1 MNPLRGYLY
10 GYTAGKRGP
19 LRGYLYGHMAG
30 KRGNMNRKKVI
41 ITGAAACAGVVLIGT
56 GLWFWLGRDKGA
68 GSENVVYVNS
78 VDSLMNPGNT
88 SGILNRFAGVV
99 ETQESLEIPAS
110 QDQTVKEIYVE
121 EGQEVQV
128 GTPLFIYDTEKTSEE
143 LEKAQL
149 QLERISNEIGNKY
162 NELAALEKEKKTA
175 DKSAQLDYTIQIQEA
190 QLEVKR
196 SEYEKESKQ
205 AEIRKLKDTIEN
217 ATVTSKLAGV
227 VKSINDGSSQAAN
240 YGESQAFMTIIAMG
254 DFRVKGMVNEQNMG
268 SIMEGQP
275 VLIHSRVDEDVV
287 WKGTMGKVDTENP
300 GNDNSNGYY
309 VSTGDSTT
317 QSNSYPFY
325 VQLDSSEGLM
335 LGQHVYIEADYGQEE
350 ERPGIWLDDYFLVTD
365 EDGSSYVWA
374 DDGKG
379 RLEKKE
385 IITGQHDDDLMKT
398 EIADGLKEEDLITWP
413 EEGLEEGMS
422 TARGDAGQMGQSN
435 PEPMEETDMLTED
448 GAVPD
453 TGEVLTE
460 DGTASDGEIVTDE
473 GTEGTG
479 DAGAA
484 EDGDVQMEVEQ

>member
-1 MNPLRGYLY
+1 
-10 GYTAGKRGP
+10 
-19 LRGYLYGHMAG
+19 
-30 KRGNMNRKKVI
+30 MNRKKVI

-68 GSENVVYVNS
+68 DSENVVYVNS

-149 QLERISNEIGNKY
+149 ELERISNEIGNKY

-240 YGESQAFMTIIAMG
+240 YGRA
-254 DFRVKGMVNEQNMG
+254 R
-268 SIMEGQP
+268 
-275 VLIHSRVDEDVV
+275 
-287 WKGTMGKVDTENP
+287 
-300 GNDNSNGYY
+300 
-309 VSTGDSTT
+309 
-317 QSNSYPFY
+317 
-325 VQLDSSEGLM
+325 
-335 LGQHVYIEADYGQEE
+335 
-350 ERPGIWLDDYFLVTD
+350 
-365 EDGSSYVWA
+365 
-374 DDGKG
+374 
-379 RLEKKE
+379 RL
-385 IITGQHDDDLMKT
+385 
-398 EIADGLKEEDLITWP
+398 
-413 EEGLEEGMS
+413 
-422 TARGDAGQMGQSN
+422 
-435 PEPMEETDMLTED
+435 
-448 GAVPD
+448 
-453 TGEVLTE
+453 
-460 DGTASDGEIVTDE
+460 
-473 GTEGTG
+473 
-479 DAGAA
+479 
-484 EDGDVQMEVEQ
+484 

>member
-1 MNPLRGYLY
+1 
-10 GYTAGKRGP
+10 
-19 LRGYLYGHMAG
+19 
-30 KRGNMNRKKVI
+30 MNRKKVI
-41 ITGAAACAGVVLIGT
+41 VWGAAACAGAVLIGT
-56 GLWFWLGRDKGA
+56 GLWFWLGRDG
-68 GSENVVYVNS
+68 GSDSGNVVYVNS

-88 SGILNRFAGVV
+88 GGILNRFAGVV

-110 QDQTVKEIYVE
+110 SDQTVKEVYVE

-149 QLERISNEIGNKY
+149 DLERISNEIGNKY

-175 DKSAQLDYTIQIQEA
+175 DKSSQLDYTIQIQEA

-227 VKSINDGSSQAAN
+227 VKSINDGNSEITN
-240 YGESQAFMTIIAMG
+240 YGDSQAFMTIIAMG
-254 DFRVKGMVNEQNMG
+254 DFRIKGMVNEQNMG

-275 VLIHSRVDEDVV
+275 VLIHSRVDDDVV

-309 VSTGDSTT
+309 ISSGDATT

-325 VQLDSSEGLM
+325 VELDSSEGLM

-374 DDGKG
+374 DNGKG
-379 RLEKKE
+379 KLEKKE

-413 EEGLEEGMS
+413 EDGLEEGMA
-422 TARGDAGQMGQSN
+422 TARGDAGQMGQSDPQL
-435 PEPMEETDMLTED
+435 PEGTDMLTED
-448 GAVPD
+448 GADGMMEDGLLQEDGMLTEEGMAPEGEMTD
-453 TGEVLTE
+453 GEVLPE
-460 DGTASDGEIVTDE
+460 NDPGETQDESTDA
-473 GTEGTG
+473 GTG
-479 DAGAA
+479 EAG
-484 EDGDVQMEVEQ
+484 MEVEQ

>member
-1 MNPLRGYLY
+1 
-10 GYTAGKRGP
+10 
-19 LRGYLYGHMAG
+19 
-30 KRGNMNRKKVI
+30 MNRKKII
-41 ITGAAACAGVVLIGT
+41 ITGAAACAGIFVIGT
-56 GLWFWLGRDKGA
+56 GFWFAFGKNDKDGK
-68 GSENVVYVNS
+68 ENVVYVNS
-78 VDSLMNPGNT
+78 VDSLMNPGN
-88 SGILNRFAGVV
+88 SGGILNRFAGVV

-110 QDQTVKEIYVE
+110 PDQTVKEIYVE

-149 QLERISNEIGNKY
+149 ELERISNEIGNKY
-162 NELAALEKEKKTA
+162 NELAALEKEKKNA

-217 ATVTSKLAGV
+217 ATVSSKLAGV
-227 VKSINDGSSQAAN
+227 VKSINNGSGTSMNA
-240 YGESQAFMTIIAMG
+240 GDSEAFMTIIAMG
-254 DFRVKGMVNEQNMG
+254 DFRIKGMVNEQNIG

-275 VLIHSRVDEDVV
+275 VLIHSRVDDEVV

-300 GNDNSNGYY
+300 GNDNGNGYY
-309 VSTGDSTT
+309 VSSGDATT

-325 VQLDSSEGLM
+325 VDLDSSEGLM
-335 LGQHVYIEADYGQEE
+335 LGQHVYIEADYGQDQ
-350 ERPGIWLDDYFLVTD
+350 ERPGIWLDDYFVVTE

-374 DDGKG
+374 DNGKG

-385 IITGQHDDDLMKT
+385 IVAGQHDDNLMKT

-413 EEGLEEGMS
+413 ETGLEEGMT

-435 PEPMEETDMLTED
+435 PQLPEESDVLNED
-448 GAVPD
+448 GADLLPEE
-453 TGEVLTE
+453 GE
-460 DGTASDGEIVTDE
+460 ASSEESLAETDETLMGEGEGSEGEAFSDDAAGIIPDGEAT
-473 GTEGTG
+473 
-479 DAGAA
+479 
-484 EDGDVQMEVEQ
+484 MEVEQ

>member
-1 MNPLRGYLY
+1 
-10 GYTAGKRGP
+10 
-19 LRGYLYGHMAG
+19 
-30 KRGNMNRKKVI
+30 MNRKKVI
-41 ITGAAACAGVVLIGT
+41 ITGAAACAGVLLIGT
-56 GLWFWLGRDKGA
+56 GLWFAFGRSGKGDK
-68 GSENVVYVNS
+68 ENVVYVNS
-78 VDSLMNPGNT
+78 VDSLMNPGN
-88 SGILNRFAGVV
+88 SGGILNRFAGVV

-110 QDQTVKEIYVE
+110 SDQTVKEIYVE

-128 GTPLFIYDTEKTSEE
+128 GTPLFIYDTEKTSDE

-149 QLERISNEIGNKY
+149 ELERISNEIGNKY
-162 NELAALEKEKKTA
+162 NELAALEKEKKNA
-175 DKSAQLDYTIQIQEA
+175 DKSAQLDYTIRIQEA

-227 VKSINDGSSQAAN
+227 VKSINNGSGDSMNA
-240 YGESQAFMTIIAMG
+240 GDSQAFMTIIAMG
-254 DFRVKGMVNEQNMG
+254 NFRIKGMVNEQNMG

-275 VLIHSRVDEDVV
+275 VLIHSRVDDEVV

-300 GNDNSNGYY
+300 GKDNGNGYY
-309 VSTGDSTT
+309 VSTGDTTT

-325 VQLDSSEGLM
+325 VELDSSEGLM

-350 ERPGIWLDDYFLVTD
+350 ERPGIWLDDYFVVTD

-374 DDGKG
+374 DNGKG

-385 IITGQHDDDLMKT
+385 IVAGQHDDNMLKT

-413 EEGLEEGMS
+413 EEGLEEGMT

-435 PEPMEETDMLTED
+435 PQLPEETDMQEEGGTDVMMED
-448 GAVPD
+448 GAGSAEESIPETD
-453 TGEVLTE
+453 ETLTGEGEGLE
-460 DGTASDGEIVTDE
+460 GASMPE
-473 GTEGTG
+473 
-479 DAGAA
+479 DAG
-484 EDGDVQMEVEQ
+484 GIVQGGEATMEVEQ